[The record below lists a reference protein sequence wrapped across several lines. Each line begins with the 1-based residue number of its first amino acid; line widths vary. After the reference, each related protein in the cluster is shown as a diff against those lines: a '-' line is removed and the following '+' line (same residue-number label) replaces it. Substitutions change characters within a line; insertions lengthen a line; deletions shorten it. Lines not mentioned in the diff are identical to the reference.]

1 MKAIGY
7 IQSLPPSDPNSLFD
21 FELPTPTPGPRD
33 LLVAVRAVS
42 VNPVDAKIR
51 MRAQGTQ
58 AQPKILGFDCAG
70 VVESV
75 GPEVTFFKP
84 GDEVF
89 YAGSILRPGTN
100 SEFHLVDERLAG
112 HKPRSLSFAQAAALP
127 LTSVTAWELL
137 FDRLRIPLGLV
148 DEKKPQQASGWPT
161 SAPQLGE
168 CGVAGSLLVI
178 GASGGVGSILV
189 QLARCLTGVTVIGS
203 ASRFDSQ
210 QWVLKAGAHHVVDH
224 SKKLSEEVR
233 KLGIQHLE
241 FIIGLTHTDQHFDEI
256 VELIAPQG
264 AFALIDDPD
273 LIDFRKFKAKSAS
286 LHWESMFTRSSF
298 QTADM
303 IEQHRILEQISA
315 LVDGCLIRTTLGTT
329 AGRINAENLRAA
341 HAAIESHTSIGKIVL
356 EGF

>member
-58 AQPKILGFDCAG
+58 AQPKVLGFDCAG

-100 SEFHLVDERLAG
+100 SEFHLVDERLVG

-127 LTSVTAWELL
+127 LTSITAWELL

-148 DEKKPQQASGWPT
+148 DEKKP
-161 SAPQLGE
+161 PQ
-168 CGVAGSLLVI
+168 AGSLLVI

-189 QLARCLTGVTVIGS
+189 QLARRLTAVTVIGS

-233 KLGIQHLE
+233 KLGVQHFE
-241 FIIGLTHTDQHFDEI
+241 FIIALTHTDQHFDEI

-264 AFALIDDPD
+264 AFALIDDPG

-315 LVDGCLIRTTLGTT
+315 LVDDCLIRTTLGTT

>member
-7 IQSLPPSDPNSLFD
+7 IQSLPPSDPKSLFD
-21 FELPTPTPGPRD
+21 FELPKPERKEND

-42 VNPVDAKIR
+42 VNPVDTKIR
-51 MRAQGTQ
+51 MRAQGTE

-70 VVESV
+70 IVESV
-75 GPEVTFFKP
+75 GSEVQFFKP

-89 YAGSILRPGTN
+89 YAGTISRPGTN
-100 SEFHLVDERLAG
+100 SEFHLVDWRLAG
-112 HKPRSLSFAQAAALP
+112 HKPRSISFAEAAALP

-137 FDRLRIPLGLV
+137 FDRLRIPLG
-148 DEKKPQQASGWPT
+148 KPQQAGT
-161 SAPQLGE
+161 
-168 CGVAGSLLVI
+168 LLVV

-189 QLARCLTGVTVIGS
+189 QLARRLTGLTVIGS
-203 ASRFDSQ
+203 ASRIESQ
-210 QWVLKAGAHHVVDH
+210 HWVRKNGAHHVVDH

-233 KLGIQHLE
+233 KLGIQNVE
-241 FIIGLTHTDQHFDEI
+241 YVIGLTHTDEHFDEI

-264 AFALIDDPD
+264 AFALIDDPTP
-273 LIDFRKFKAKSAS
+273 IDIRKLKVKSAS

-303 IEQHRILEQISA
+303 IEQHRILEQISK
-315 LVDGCLIRTTLGTT
+315 LVDDGLIHTTLAATE
-329 AGRINAENLRAA
+329 GRITAENLRLA
-341 HAAIESHTSIGKIVL
+341 HAGIESHKSIGKIVL

>member
-7 IQSLPPSDPNSLFD
+7 IQSLPPSDPKSLFD
-21 FELPTPTPGPRD
+21 FELPIPERKDRD

-42 VNPVDAKIR
+42 VNPIDTKVR
-51 MRAQGTQ
+51 MRQQGSE

-70 VVESV
+70 VVQDV

-100 SEFHLVDERLAG
+100 AEFHLVDERLAG
-112 HKPRSLSFAQAAALP
+112 PKPRSLSFAEAAALP
-127 LTSVTAWELL
+127 LTSITAWELL
-137 FDRLRIPLGLV
+137 FDRLRIPLG
-148 DEKKPQQASGWPT
+148 KPQQ
-161 SAPQLGE
+161 
-168 CGVAGSLLVI
+168 AGSLLVI

-189 QLARCLTGVTVIGS
+189 QLARRLTGVTVLAS
-203 ASRFDSQ
+203 ASRPESQ
-210 QWVLKAGAHHVVDH
+210 QWVLKAGAHHAVDH

-264 AFALIDDPD
+264 HFALIDDPAP
-273 LIDFRKFKAKSAS
+273 IDINKLKPKSVS
-286 LHWESMFTRSSF
+286 LHWESMFTRSTF
-298 QTADM
+298 QTVDL
-303 IEQHRILEQISA
+303 IEQHRILRQIST
-315 LVDGCLIRTTLGTT
+315 LVDEGLIRTTLGSS
-329 AGRINAENLRAA
+329 AGRIDAANLRAA
-341 HAAIESHTSIGKIVL
+341 HAAIESHQSIGKIVL

>member
-21 FELPTPTPGPRD
+21 FELPIPERKDRD

-42 VNPVDAKIR
+42 VNPIDAKVR
-51 MRAQGTQ
+51 MRQQGTE

-112 HKPRSLSFAQAAALP
+112 HKPRSLSFAEAAALP

-137 FDRLRIPLGLV
+137 FDRLRIPLG
-148 DEKKPQQASGWPT
+148 KPQQ
-161 SAPQLGE
+161 
-168 CGVAGSLLVI
+168 AGSLLVV

-189 QLARCLTGVTVIGS
+189 QLARRLTGVTVIGS
-203 ASRFDSQ
+203 ASRPESR
-210 QWVLKAGAHHVVDH
+210 QWVVKAGAHYTVDH
-224 SKKLSEEVR
+224 SRKLSEEVR

-264 AFALIDDPD
+264 AFALIDDPS
-273 LIDFRKFKAKSAS
+273 LIDVRKFKPKSAS

-303 IEQHRILEQISA
+303 IEQHRILEQIST
-315 LVDGCLIRTTLGTT
+315 LVDEGVIRTTLGAT
-329 AGRINAENLRAA
+329 AGPINAANLRQA

>member
-7 IQSLPPSDPNSLFD
+7 VQSLPPTDPHSLFD
-21 FELPTPTPGPRD
+21 FELPAPTPGRRD

-42 VNPVDAKIR
+42 VNPIDTKVR
-51 MRAQGTQ
+51 MRAQGTPE
-58 AQPKILGFDCAG
+58 QPKILGFDCAG
-70 VVESV
+70 VVQSI

-100 SEFHLVDERLAG
+100 AELHLVDERLAG
-112 HKPRSLSFAQAAALP
+112 PKPRSLSFAQAAALP

-137 FDRLRIPLGLV
+137 FDRLQIPRSSQGEKSDDEHIVDLGLTGL
-148 DEKKPQQASGWPT
+148 DKSP
-161 SAPQLGE
+161 
-168 CGVAGSLLVI
+168 SLLVI

-189 QLARCLTGVTVIGS
+189 QLARQLTGVTVLAS
-203 ASRFDSQ
+203 ASRPETQ
-210 QWVLKAGAHHVVDH
+210 HWVLQNGAHHAVDH
-224 SKKLSEEVR
+224 SKALSQEVR
-233 KLGIQHLE
+233 ALGIHFVE
-241 FIIGLTHTDQHFDEI
+241 YIIGLTHTDQHFAEI

-264 AFALIDDPD
+264 RFALIDDPAPLD
-273 LIDFRKFKAKSAS
+273 INKLKPKSVS

-298 QTADM
+298 QTPDM
-303 IEQHRILEQISA
+303 IEQHRMLQRIST
-315 LVDGCLIRTTLGTT
+315 LVDEGRIRTTLNQV
-329 AGRINAENLRAA
+329 AGRIDAANLRAA